1 MGMPATYRR
10 KTLMNADLTHSF
22 VFSPPDDA
30 PDSWAL
36 TDPEDFS
43 RRLADAFP
51 ETGTLPEKPWDKRES
66 RWTLSFEVLIGDV
79 WLEGMATTPWPGAG
93 SFSVD
98 NATPSEAAQ
107 LIHWFREQY
116 VPVTA
121 SIVFTTGLGLE
132 NGVDEPKE
140 LPEAVDVETIALVLG
155 DHAEAIETS
164 LGS

>member
-1 MGMPATYRR
+1 
-10 KTLMNADLTHSF
+10 MNADLTHSF

-36 TDPEDFS
+36 TGPEDFA

-51 ETGTLPEKPWDKRES
+51 ESGTLLEKPWDKRES
-66 RWTLSFEVLIGDV
+66 RWTLSFEVLIGGV
-79 WLEGMATTPWPGAG
+79 WLEGMATTPWPGVG

-98 NATPSEAAQ
+98 NATPGEAAQ

-116 VPVTA
+116 VPATA
-121 SIVFTTGLGLE
+121 SLVFTTGLHLAH
-132 NGVDEPKE
+132 GVDEPKA
-140 LPEAVDVETIALVLG
+140 LPADIDIDTITHDLG
-155 DHAEAIETS
+155 VHAEAIEAS

>member
-1 MGMPATYRR
+1 
-10 KTLMNADLTHSF
+10 MNADLTHSF

-36 TDPEDFS
+36 TDPEDFT
-43 RRLADAFP
+43 RRLADSFP
-51 ETGTLPEKPWDKRES
+51 ESGTLPEKPWDKRES
-66 RWTLSFEVLIGDV
+66 RWTLSFEAPIGDV
-79 WLEGMATTPWPGAG
+79 WLEGMVTTPWPGAG

-98 NATPSEAAQ
+98 NATPGEAAQ

-116 VPVTA
+116 VPATA

-132 NGVDEPKE
+132 NGVDEPKQ
-140 LPEAVDVETIALVLG
+140 LPADAGIDTLTQDLG
-155 DHAEAIETS
+155 VHAEAIEAS